1 MENKT
6 ITKKLNVEIE
16 ITAHESNIDE
26 LLNLYLCV
34 LQEYAMVLSSDNSK
48 KCVILPRVN
57 LKGEKRNEI
66 KKQYRSKLQ

>member
-16 ITAHESNIDE
+16 ITEHESNIDE

-48 KCVILPRVN
+48 NCVILPRVN
-57 LKGEKRNEI
+57 
-66 KKQYRSKLQ
+66 